1 MKRDSFHEFPIYLKA
16 TAGMRILEPSRRQ
29 RLIKA
34 VRDVL
39 GNHTYCKF
47 HFKSLDQ
54 ARVISGEEEAIYGW
68 TGVNFI
74 LGTLLQSS
82 EGTGSVANPKL
93 THGALEMGGASSQI
107 SFYEPNE
114 DIMSN
119 LFKLQIGQ
127 GKHWNVY
134 AHSHLYFG
142 INEAWNRHS
151 AYLSWGEGGNRLHG
165 HIYDPCL
172 PGDSRITIQSN
183 IHYRHGLEAWPI
195 GNESDIYHSTLSN
208 KNTSGDFE
216 RCAAITTVLLNK
228 QNNNWCNFS
237 HRNDCSFSGVYQP
250 RLPTQSNHFGEF
262 LAFSNYYKVVD
273 FLNIPNRFTVQTL
286 KNATKSLCSLNENEL
301 LSFNAG
307 RLEKEDALQMC
318 FKSMFVYQ
326 LLHNG
331 YGFKLD
337 QRITAANV
345 VNGHK
350 IGWALGSM
358 LYEINS
364 LPWTYI
370 PNDNDKG
377 ISEEKALMKK
387 SMMMMMICAI
397 ASLFWILFQLRR
409 RHNYERIPNL
419 RKNRMWLSESSM
431 NDLEIEPTF

>member
-1 MKRDSFHEFPIYLKA
+1 M
-16 TAGMRILEPSRRQ
+16 
-29 RLIKA
+29 
-34 VRDVL
+34 
-39 GNHTYCKF
+39 
-47 HFKSLDQ
+47 
-54 ARVISGEEEAIYGW
+54 
-68 TGVNFI
+68 
-74 LGTLLQSS
+74 
-82 EGTGSVANPKL
+82 
-93 THGALEMGGASSQI
+93 
-107 SFYEPNE
+107 
-114 DIMSN
+114 
-119 LFKLQIGQ
+119 
-127 GKHWNVY
+127 
-134 AHSHLYFG
+134 
-142 INEAWNRHS
+142 
-151 AYLSWGEGGNRLHG
+151 
-165 HIYDPCL
+165 
-172 PGDSRITIQSN
+172 
-183 IHYRHGLEAWPI
+183 
-195 GNESDIYHSTLSN
+195 
-208 KNTSGDFE
+208 
-216 RCAAITTVLLNK
+216 
-228 QNNNWCNFS
+228 
-237 HRNDCSFSGVYQP
+237 
-250 RLPTQSNHFGEF
+250 
-262 LAFSNYYKVVD
+262 
-273 FLNIPNRFTVQTL
+273 
-286 KNATKSLCSLNENEL
+286 NENEL

>member
-1 MKRDSFHEFPIYLKA
+1 
-16 TAGMRILEPSRRQ
+16 MRVLEPSRRQ

-47 HFKSLDQ
+47 HFTTPDQ

-68 TGVNFI
+68 AGVNFI
-74 LGTLLQSS
+74 LGTVLQSS
-82 EGTGSVANPKL
+82 EGTGTVANPKL

-142 INEAWNRHS
+142 INEAWNRHG
-151 AYLSWGEGGNRLHG
+151 AYLSWGGGGNHLHD

-172 PGDSRITIQSN
+172 PGYSSIRIQSN
-183 IHYRHGLEAWPI
+183 IHYRDGLEAWPV
-195 GNESDIYHSTLSN
+195 GNGTKTYHSTLSN
-208 KNTSGDFE
+208 NNASGDFE
-216 RCAAITTVLLNK
+216 GCAAIATVLLNK
-228 QNNNWCNFS
+228 SYNKWCNFS
-237 HRNDCSFSGVYQP
+237 HRNECSFSGVYQP
-250 RLPTQSNHFGEF
+250 ELPTQSNHFGEF
-262 LAFSNYYKVVD
+262 LAFSNYHRVVD
-273 FLNIPNRFTVQTL
+273 FLNIPNRFTIRTL
-286 KNATKSLCSLNENEL
+286 KNATESICSLNKYEI

-307 RLEKEDALQMC
+307 RLEDEDALQMC

-326 LLHNG
+326 VLHNG

-337 QRITAANV
+337 QHLTAASV
-345 VNGHK
+345 VSGHK

-358 LYEINS
+358 LYELNS
-364 LPWTYI
+364 LPWTYM
-370 PNDNDKG
+370 PKAANKGSFSDNSVMIK
-377 ISEEKALMKK
+377 LMVV
-387 SMMMMMICAI
+387 MMIFI
-397 ASLFWILFQLRR
+397 VVFFFWILFKLKR
-409 RHNYERIPNL
+409 RHNYEKVPDL
-419 RKNRMWLSESSM
+419 RKKRSSLSENCM
-431 NDLEIEPTF
+431 DDLQIGPIPITDTW